1 MCMVRLAAVSILLLT
16 MLSGA
21 KAAGLVANPSF
32 EQGNTEEGLPVGWR
46 LREAEGVELRD
57 DGGHEGAHYV
67 RVTDTSADRGLFL
80 ESGRVPA
87 RPGGTYTATAWLRS
101 ADKCSPGLYIN
112 VYDMLGTR
120 IANTYS
126 RATGPTDGWV
136 QVRVTQVAPEDAW
149 TVSLGVYAYTAD
161 VGVFDADD
169 AELIVE
175 GGAEPGSWG
184 VERAQPGNGG
194 PYEIGDRL
202 ELFVDDFLI
211 EGMTGGVE
219 RRLHHP
225 VPREV
230 VLELNQPWEGPT
242 SAYFVVFQDG
252 ERVRMYYRGE
262 MPGVDGEACCVAE
275 SRDGIHFERVNAGL
289 FEFAGSTDNNIIWVG
304 RGAHNFTPF
313 RDARP
318 DVPEDERYKALG
330 YSHHGKG
337 LGVFASADG
346 LRWREL
352 LDHAAI
358 TDGAFDS
365 QNLAFWDALRGRY
378 VDFHRKGRDGVR
390 DIATCT
396 SEDFRTWTDVAF
408 VEYSDTR
415 KEHMYTNGVQPC
427 PRAPHIYIGFPA
439 RFVPERTRYADH
451 PAPGVSDA
459 ILMSSRDGLRFE
471 RWEEAFIRP
480 AAERE
485 VWTDRNNYPAWG
497 MIQTAPDEVS
507 VYWTEHYRHAGMRL
521 RRGTIRTDGFVSLH
535 AGGTPGEALT
545 RPLIFSGNRLV
556 VNYATDA
563 VGRVHFELCR
573 ADGSPIEG
581 FSLADSEMLFGNEL
595 EHAVRWNG
603 SSDIGALAGQ
613 PVRLRMLLE
622 NADLYSIRFAAGE

>member
-1 MCMVRLAAVSILLLT
+1 MFRAIAVPLLLFA
-16 MLSGA
+16 MLGIA
-21 KAAGLVANPSF
+21 YAEGLVANPSF
-32 EQGNTEEGLPVGWR
+32 ELGATEEGLPADWR

-57 DGGHEGAHYV
+57 DDGHDGAHYV
-67 RVTDTSADRGLFL
+67 RLADTAADQGLFL
-80 ESGRVPA
+80 ESKRVPA
-87 RPGGTYTATAWLRS
+87 RPGGTYTATVWLRS

-112 VYDMLGTR
+112 IYDMLGTR
-120 IANTYS
+120 IANSYS

-136 QVRVTQVAPEDAW
+136 QVRVTQAAPEDAW

-169 AELIVE
+169 AELSVE
-175 GGAEPGSWG
+175 GGEEPGSSG
-184 VERAQPGNGG
+184 VERAQPGNGE

-211 EGMTGGVE
+211 EAMTGGAE

-242 SAYFVVFQDG
+242 SAYFVVLEDG
-252 ERVRMYYRGE
+252 DRVRLYYRGE
-262 MPGVDGEACCVAE
+262 TPGVDGEACCVAE
-275 SRDGIHFERVNAGL
+275 SNDGIHFERVTVGL
-289 FEFAGSTDNNIIWVG
+289 FEFAGSKENNIIWVG

-313 RDARP
+313 RDPRP
-318 DVPEDERYKALG
+318 DVPDDERYKALG
-330 YSHHGKG
+330 YSHAGKG

-352 LDHAAI
+352 LDHAPI

-365 QNLAFWDALRGRY
+365 QNLAFWDALKGRY

-396 SEDFRTWTDVAF
+396 SDDFRTWTDVAS

-415 KEHMYTNGVQPC
+415 KEHMYTNGIQPYA
-427 PRAPHIYIGFPA
+427 RAPHIYLGLPA
-439 RFVPERTRYADH
+439 RFVPDRTKHADH
-451 PAPGVSDA
+451 PSPGVSDA
-459 ILMSSRDGLRFE
+459 ILISSRDGLHFQ

-485 VWTDRNNYPAWG
+485 VWTERNNYPAWG
-497 MIQTAPDEVS
+497 MIQTAPDEIS
-507 VYWTEHYRHAGMRL
+507 VYWTEHYRHPGMRL
-521 RRGTIRTDGFVSLH
+521 RRGTIRTDGFVSVH
-535 AGGTPGEALT
+535 AGGRPGEALT
-545 RPLIFSGNRLV
+545 RPLIFTGNRLV

-573 ADGSPIEG
+573 ADGSAIEG

-595 EHAVRWNG
+595 EHAVSWNG

-613 PVRLRMLLE
+613 PVRLRVLLE
-622 NADLYSIRFAAGE
+622 NADLYSIRFATED